1 MNYVFLAD
9 GFEEIEAL
17 AVVDILRRADLE
29 VATVSIMS
37 GYEVTGAHDILVT
50 ADVMFSDIEPEVD
63 DCIILPGGLPGA
75 TSLRICKP
83 LCCMIESHFANGGH
97 VAAICAA
104 PFILGELGI
113 LNGAEAI
120 CYPGFEDKLEG
131 ATISEKPV
139 VKSGRIITGKGP
151 GVAMDFALA
160 IVEDQAGAEIAAELR
175 KGMMMSNAPSF

>member
-29 VATVSIMS
+29 VATVSIM
-37 GYEVTGAHDILVT
+37 
-50 ADVMFSDIEPEVD
+50 M
-63 DCIILPGGLPGA
+63 PGGLPGA
-75 TSLRICKP
+75 TNLRACKP
-83 LCCMIESHFANGGH
+83 LCSMITSHYADGGH
-97 VAAICAA
+97 LAAICAA

-139 VKSGRIITGKGP
+139 VKSGKIITGKGP